1 MTDSR
6 HILNTAG
13 RFFKNVLVLVLM
25 IVVIV
30 AAAGVFIYALY
41 RIAVFSTALYS
52 VVFAVVLAGFLLFFI
67 VRSIKRKKFNKIV
80 SKTTKFLAR
89 AGLTLFII
97 AAVVLYGAFFI
108 RYPVPGMIATPVL
121 IVLISFA
128 GIKWKVFSFCRKFI
142 QNL

>member
-6 HILNTAG
+6 HILCTMG
-13 RFFKNVLVLVLM
+13 RFFKNLLILVLM

-41 RIAVFSTALYS
+41 RIAVFSTTLYS
-52 VVFAVVLAGFLLFFI
+52 VVFTIVLAGFLLFFI
-67 VRSIKRKKFNKIV
+67 VRSIKRKRFNKIV
-80 SKTTKFLAR
+80 MKIIKFLVH
-89 AGLTLFII
+89 AGLILFII

-108 RYPVPGMIATPVL
+108 RYPVPGSIVIPVL

-128 GIKWKVFSFCRKFI
+128 GIKWKLFSFCRKFY

>member
-67 VRSIKRKKFNKIV
+67 VRSIKRKKFNKIA

>member
-6 HILNTAG
+6 RILRTVG
-13 RFFKNVLVLVLM
+13 RFFKNLLLLILM

-41 RIAVFSTALYS
+41 RIAVFSITLYS
-52 VVFAVVLAGFLLFFI
+52 AAFTIVLAGFLLFFI
-67 VRSIKRKKFNKIV
+67 VRSIKRKRFNKIAV
-80 SKTTKFLAR
+80 KTIKFFIQ
-89 AGLTLFII
+89 AGLILFII

-108 RYPVPGMIATPVL
+108 RYPVPGLIITPIL
-121 IVLISFA
+121 IVLISFT
-128 GIKWKVFSFCRKFI
+128 GIKWKLFSFYRKFY